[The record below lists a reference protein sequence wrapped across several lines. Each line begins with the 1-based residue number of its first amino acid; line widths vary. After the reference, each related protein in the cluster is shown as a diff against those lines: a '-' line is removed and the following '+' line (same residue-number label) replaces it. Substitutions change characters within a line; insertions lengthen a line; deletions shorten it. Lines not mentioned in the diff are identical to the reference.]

1 MPQDDQTFSFVPPL
15 CPVGESQCQ
24 YLAELEHLRQLVT
37 NLEKQVRTDAL
48 TNLYNFRFFT
58 EMLPLEMERTR
69 RFGQSMALML
79 VDIDHFK
86 RFNDQWGHELGNQA
100 LVHVAQLINQTVRK
114 LDMACR
120 FGGEEFVII
129 LPSTDLAQ
137 AVSVAERLR
146 EAIECTP
153 VENGTHPIS
162 ITASIGVD
170 EFKLQHTDTPEALLK
185 RVDTWL
191 YSAKNEGRNRVAH
204 PEFHTDILSVSS
216 AEKAALFGSWPDES

>member
-1 MPQDDQTFSFVPPL
+1 MPQHDKPLSFAPPQ

-24 YLAELEHLRQLVT
+24 YLTELEHLRQLVSD
-37 NLEKQVRTDAL
+37 LEKQVHTDAL
-48 TNLYNFRFFT
+48 TSLHNFRFFN

-100 LVHVAQLINQTVRK
+100 LVHVAQLINLTVRK

-137 AVSVAERLR
+137 AVGVAQRLR
-146 EAIECTP
+146 EIIEATP
-153 VENGTHPIS
+153 VENGIHPIA

-191 YSAKNEGRNRVAH
+191 YSAKNTGRNRVAH
-204 PEFHTDILSVSS
+204 PDFHTDTLSVSS
-216 AEKAALFGSWPDES
+216 AEKEALFGLWPDEN